1 MGATVE
7 VEAWH
12 DLFVASAGAAAALAG
27 LIIVAMSV
35 NIKEI
40 IAIRSM
46 PARAGSS
53 IAALVLIVVVSIAAL
68 IPVQA
73 SWMLGLESLVFGL
86 FALAFAVDSTVRL
99 IQQGRSSDA
108 GEHRRSLG
116 NLIANGAAGLLSVA
130 PFVVGGAVLAFGGGV
145 DAGLAWIAAG
155 ILFVF
160 ISAVVNA
167 WVLLV
172 EILR

>member
-1 MGATVE
+1 MHL
-7 VEAWH
+7 EAWH

-46 PARAGSS
+46 PARAGTS
-53 IAALVLIVVVSIAAL
+53 IAALVLIVVVSIGAL

-73 SWMLGLESLVFGL
+73 TWMLGLETLVFAL
-86 FALAFAVDSTVRL
+86 VALAFAADATVRL
-99 IQQGRSSDA
+99 VQDA
-108 GEHRRSLG
+108 RESAAAGQRRPLS
-116 NLIANGAAGLLSVA
+116 NIIANASLSVIQVI
-130 PFVVGGAVLAFGGGV
+130 PFVVGGVILVVGGQTSV
-145 DAGLAWIAAG
+145 GLSWIAAG
-155 ILFVF
+155 ILLVF
-160 ISAVVNA
+160 IGAVVNA